1 MSVSMPLLLDT
12 NVLIYN
18 LQGALSA
25 DVKATVRQAMDAK
38 QAYISVITRIE
49 VLGWKGYNDTTLQQ
63 MEQLLSKLIEIPLT
77 EAVVQDTI
85 RIRKEFGLKLP
96 DAVIAASA
104 MVQGI
109 ALLTGNVDDFKRVAD
124 LQVRSIWPAE
134 LAK

>member
-1 MSVSMPLLLDT
+1 MIVSMPLLLDT

-25 DVKATVRQAMDAK
+25 DVKASVRQAMDAK
-38 QAYISVITRIE
+38 QAFISVITRIE

-63 MEQLLSKLIEIPLT
+63 MGQLLSKLAEIPLT

-85 RIRKEFGLKLP
+85 RIRKQFGLKLP
-96 DAVIAASA
+96 DAVIAASGT
-104 MVQGI
+104 VQRI

-124 LQVRSIWPAE
+124 LQVRSIWPA
-134 LAK
+134 

>member
-1 MSVSMPLLLDT
+1 MTVSLPLPLLLDT

-18 LQGALSA
+18 LQGNLSA
-25 DVKATVRQAMDAK
+25 EVKALVRQAMDAK

-49 VLGWKGYNDTTLQQ
+49 VLGWKGYNDLTLQQ
-63 MEQLLSKLIEIPLT
+63 MGLLLSKLHEIPLT

-85 RIRKEFGLKLP
+85 RIRKQFGLKLP

-104 MVQGI
+104 VVQGI

-124 LQVRSIWPAE
+124 LRVRSIWPV
-134 LAK
+134 

>member
-1 MSVSMPLLLDT
+1 MIVSMPLLLDT

-25 DVKATVRQAMDAK
+25 DVKASVRQAMDAK
-38 QAYISVITRIE
+38 QAFISVITRIE

-63 MEQLLSKLIEIPLT
+63 MGQLLSKLAEIPLT

-85 RIRKEFGLKLP
+85 RIRKQFGLKLP

-104 MVQGI
+104 TVQRI

-124 LQVRSIWPAE
+124 LQVRSIWPA
-134 LAK
+134 

>member
-1 MSVSMPLLLDT
+1 MPLLLDT

-25 DVKATVRQAMDAK
+25 DVKATIRHAMDAK

-63 MEQLLSKLIEIPLT
+63 MGQLLSKLIEIPLT

-85 RIRKEFGLKLP
+85 RVRKEFGLKLP

-109 ALLTGNVDDFKRVAD
+109 ALLTGNVDDFKRVAN
-124 LQVRSIWPAE
+124 LQVHSIWPAE

>member
-1 MSVSMPLLLDT
+1 MIVSMPLLLDT

-25 DVKATVRQAMDAK
+25 DVKASVRQAMDAK
-38 QAYISVITRIE
+38 QAFISVITRIE

-63 MEQLLSKLIEIPLT
+63 MGQLLSKLAEIPLT

-85 RIRKEFGLKLP
+85 RIRKQFGLKLP

-104 MVQGI
+104 TVQRI
-109 ALLTGNVDDFKRVAD
+109 ALLAGNVDDFKRVAD
-124 LQVRSIWPAE
+124 LQVRSIWPA
-134 LAK
+134 

>member
-1 MSVSMPLLLDT
+1 MPLLLDT

-25 DVKATVRQAMDAK
+25 EVKAWVRQAMDAK

-63 MEQLLSKLIEIPLT
+63 MVQLLAKLHEIPLA
-77 EAVVQDTI
+77 EAEVQATI
-85 RIRKEFGLKLP
+85 RIRKQFGLKLP

-104 MVQGI
+104 VAHGLP
-109 ALLTGNVDDFKRVAD
+109 LLTGNVDDFKRVVGID
-124 LQVRSIWPAE
+124 LRNIWPA
-134 LAK
+134 

>member
-1 MSVSMPLLLDT
+1 MIVSIPLLLDT

-25 DVKATVRQAMDAK
+25 DVKASVRQAMDAK
-38 QAYISVITRIE
+38 QAFISVITRIE

-63 MEQLLSKLIEIPLT
+63 MGQLLSKLAEIPLT

-85 RIRKEFGLKLP
+85 RIRKQFGLKLP

-104 MVQGI
+104 TVQRI

-124 LQVRSIWPAE
+124 LQVRSIWPA
-134 LAK
+134 